1 MAAAAREGRVDLEAV
16 EGALRRAVLA
26 AGAKTLELLL
36 ETVGVGRRETPV
48 RCPRCGAVMASKGV
62 CSKRVLTLLGW
73 IRFERSRF
81 VCPQCAMVR
90 FPGDEALGV
99 VDTSRSPGVQRL
111 EARFGAK
118 ETFKEVAEDLHVA
131 AGIAVSA
138 KDVECVAER
147 IGEEIEQWTQRERRE
162 QRREETAEADGPPI
176 ETFYVEF
183 DGTGVPMT
191 QKELAGRRG
200 KQADG
205 SAKTR
210 EAKLGCIFTQ
220 TDVDKEGRPARN
232 PASTS
237 FVGAIESADTF
248 GSRIYD
254 EAVRRGLYRARR
266 VVTLGDGAEWVK
278 NLADTQFPHAI
289 HIIDYYHAAEHV
301 ARLTKLLYERNPR
314 LIESQL
320 ERWKTELYEGNVQ
333 AVIDQASALLPKNA
347 EAMKEA
353 RKEIAYLAKNKDR
366 MKYDTYRAQHIF
378 IGSGVIE
385 AGCKHLV
392 GHRLKQ
398 SGMEWT
404 VRGAN
409 AIIAL
414 RCATIS
420 NHFEDFWEQRPA
432 QAS

>member
-1 MAAAAREGRVDLEAV
+1 METV
-16 EGALRRAVLA
+16 ESVLRAAVLA
-26 AGAKTLELLL
+26 AGGNVLEELLAS
-36 ETVGVGRRETPV
+36 VGVGRRDEPV
-48 RCPRCGAVMASKGV
+48 LCSRCRATMESKGV
-62 CSKRVLTLLGW
+62 GSKQVLTLLGW

-81 VCPQCAMVR
+81 VCPKCGTAR

-99 VDTSRSPGVQRL
+99 ADTSRSPGVQRL

-118 ETFKEVAEDLHVA
+118 ETFKEVADDLRA
-131 AGIAVSA
+131 AACIDVSA
-138 KDVECVAER
+138 KDAERVAER
-147 IGEEIEQWTQRERRE
+147 IGEEVEQWMQYERRK
-162 QRREETAEADGPPI
+162 QRRDDTVGTTGAPI
-176 ETFYVEF
+176 DTFYVEF

-191 QKELAGRRG
+191 HKEVEGRKG
-200 KQADG
+200 KQSDG

-210 EAKLGCIFTQ
+210 EAKLGAVFTQ
-220 TDVDKEGRPARN
+220 TCLDDEGRPKRD

-237 FVGAIESADTF
+237 FVGAIESAEPF

-254 EAVRRGLYRARR
+254 EAVRRGLYRAKR
-266 VVTLGDGAEWVK
+266 VATLSDGAEWAK
-278 NLADTQFPHAI
+278 NLADTQFPYAI

-314 LIESQL
+314 LVESQL
-320 ERWKTELYEGNVQ
+320 ERWKTDLYEGNVQ
-333 AVIDQASALLPKNA
+333 RVIDQASALLPKA
-347 EAMKEA
+347 QDAMKDA
-353 RKEIAYLAKNKDR
+353 RKEIAYLNKNKER
-366 MKYDTYRAQHIF
+366 MRYDHYREQHLF

-392 GHRLKQ
+392 GQRLKQ

-414 RCATIS
+414 RCATLSKRI
-420 NHFEDFWEQRPA
+420 EDFWEQRNA
-432 QAS
+432 